1 MNLSDLLLRGVI
13 ADGFD
18 IWVDSSDNSTHI
30 GPRGGAPDD
39 PHVVQS
45 VKSFPSISMYLYNL
59 VNEQL
64 NIDTKLSALRT
75 DLHADLKSIFTN
87 ITLTNQYLKRIS
99 DNLDSLSIPA
109 AGPDYS
115 GNFDKLS
122 AALDKLHN
130 DLIYEEG
137 VTKLPN
143 VPQYLVYIYGV
154 TKDIRTRLDTII
166 DKMPSGSGSVEVD
179 TDSIVTAINESATS
193 LTATVD
199 SGTDKIHSDLNYIK
213 ALMTIDTVNK
223 LFGDD
228 KDSQNIFNFVSN
240 GIASIVS
247 GSIISD
253 ALAFS
258 TNTKDGIIY
267 ISSYVNKFYDAVPV
281 YSAVVTVSASF
292 FIIDMV
298 LRRRS

>member
-1 MNLSDLLLRGVI
+1 
-13 ADGFD
+13 
-18 IWVDSSDNSTHI
+18 
-30 GPRGGAPDD
+30 
-39 PHVVQS
+39 
-45 VKSFPSISMYLYNL
+45 
-59 VNEQL
+59 
-64 NIDTKLSALRT
+64 
-75 DLHADLKSIFTN
+75 
-87 ITLTNQYLKRIS
+87 
-99 DNLDSLSIPA
+99 
-109 AGPDYS
+109 
-115 GNFDKLS
+115 
-122 AALDKLHN
+122 
-130 DLIYEEG
+130 
-137 VTKLPN
+137 
-143 VPQYLVYIYGV
+143 
-154 TKDIRTRLDTII
+154 
-166 DKMPSGSGSVEVD
+166 MPSGSGSVDVD

-199 SGTDKIHSDLNYIK
+199 SGNDKLHSDLNYIK

-228 KDSQNIFNFVSN
+228 NDSQNIFNFVSK
-240 GIASIVS
+240 GISSIVT

>member
-1 MNLSDLLLRGVI
+1 MNLSDLLLRGII

-59 VNEQL
+59 VNTEL
-64 NIDTKLSALRT
+64 NIDTKISALRI
-75 DLHADLKSIFTN
+75 DLHADLKSIFDN
-87 ITLTNQYLKRIS
+87 ITLSNQYLKRVS

-109 AGPDYS
+109 AAPDYS
-115 GNFDKLS
+115 SQFNKLS
-122 AALDKLHN
+122 AALDNIVLAVSNDFTKPYSMGTYSTMIYNKLS
-130 DLIYEEG
+130 DVYK
-137 VTKLPN
+137 KLSEN
-143 VPQYLVYIYGV
+143 
-154 TKDIRTRLDTII
+154 
-166 DKMPSGSGSVEVD
+166 PSVNVD
-179 TDSIVTAINESATS
+179 TDSIVTAINDGSDT
-193 LTATVD
+193 L
-199 SGTDKIHSDLNYIK
+199 HSDLKYIK
-213 ALMTIDTVNK
+213 ALLTIDTVNN

-228 KDSQNIFNFVSN
+228 NDSQNIFNFVSK

-258 TNTKDGIIY
+258 TQTKDGIVY

-281 YSAVVTVSASF
+281 YSSIVTVSASF

-298 LRRRS
+298 LRRKS

>member
-1 MNLSDLLLRGVI
+1 MLG
-13 ADGFD
+13 
-18 IWVDSSDNSTHI
+18 
-30 GPRGGAPDD
+30 
-39 PHVVQS
+39 S
-45 VKSFPSISMYLYNL
+45 VFI
-59 VNEQL
+59 
-64 NIDTKLSALRT
+64 
-75 DLHADLKSIFTN
+75 N

-99 DNLDSLSIPA
+99 ENLDSLSIPA
-109 AGPDYS
+109 ASPDYS
-115 GNFDKLS
+115 GDFAKLS

-154 TKDIRTRLDTII
+154 TKDIRTRLDTVI
-166 DKMPSGSGSVEVD
+166 DKMPAGSSSVEID
-179 TDSIVTAINESATS
+179 TDSIVTAINDGSDT
-193 LTATVD
+193 L
-199 SGTDKIHSDLNYIK
+199 HSDLKYIK
-213 ALMTIDTVNK
+213 ALLTIDTVNK

-228 KDSQNIFNFVSN
+228 EDSQNIFTFVSK

-258 TNTKDGIIY
+258 TNTKDGIVY

-281 YSAVVTVSASF
+281 YSAVVTVGASF